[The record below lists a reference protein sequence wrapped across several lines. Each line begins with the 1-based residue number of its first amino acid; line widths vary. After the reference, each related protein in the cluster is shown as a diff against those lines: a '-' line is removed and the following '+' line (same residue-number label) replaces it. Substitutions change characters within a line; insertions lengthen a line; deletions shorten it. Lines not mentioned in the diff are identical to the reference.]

1 MADTVKELFNKKFTN
16 SEITSGTTY
25 NFTSDANT
33 AYVIKD
39 IQSNQNDS
47 ATTKI
52 NATASVGL
60 TSDFSATPSKYTD
73 LGTIASSTVT
83 GATGSEIMDASS
95 TFSIRVPAQ
104 TINFKDI
111 IHSSLAYVSNGAITE
126 VEGGTQTVDGQADG
140 NITPTVLTATNIGS
154 NFALT
159 SNAANLPG
167 IFRQFVTNPITNV
180 NLAISHSSDGNS
192 QHYLNVAEF
201 NGSTNY
207 FSYNLGYQP
216 PEFDGRFVYSAS
228 TNSKIRFYDTK
239 GAASRSPSTV
249 AHGSIDLKNAAGS
262 TLMLGTAGSTYPKIS
277 GSYFSD
283 IGKRYLLI
291 NPAYTTGIMLYEL
304 PDYDDSGTALAQ
316 VSSGVNVA
324 TTQAYQVQNSSWSAS
339 TGTGPNANRINPASI
354 KNSYSNSHER
364 EAWFIGTSAASTT
377 KRILMFQDGNSNDLN
392 VNLFFF
398 IADTDYMSQT
408 SNNNGTYT
416 AYSVSTSELM
426 TDFGWSGSN
435 FNDISGK
442 CAYISCNSMRGATG
456 SSAKWG
462 TESWFWLDQDVLYFT
477 NIDTGGT
484 GPIQAWNLK
493 TNEMTAPITWAQ
505 YVDSSGTSLP
515 MPATAVSNNTI
526 GHRSFAQIPTSS
538 QIASRTYTKSPGLQ
552 VRATAIKED
561 RS

>member
-1 MADTVKELFNKKFTN
+1 MADTVKELFNKKFTS
-16 SEITSGTTY
+16 SEISSGTTY
-25 NFTSDANT
+25 SFTTDANT

-39 IQSNQNDS
+39 IQSQQNDV

-52 NATASVGL
+52 NATASIGL

-111 IHSSLAYVSNGAITE
+111 VHSSLAYVSNSAITE
-126 VEGGTQTVDGQADG
+126 VEGSTTTVDGQVEA
-140 NITPTVLTATNIGS
+140 NLTPTVFTATSIGS
-154 NFALT
+154 NFAIT
-159 SNAANLPG
+159 NNGANFPG
-167 IFRQFVTNPITNV
+167 CWRQFVTNPITNV
-180 NLAISHSSDGNS
+180 NLALSHTHDGNS
-192 QHYLNVAEF
+192 VHYFNVAGF
-201 NGSTNY
+201 NNSTNY
-207 FSYNLGYQP
+207 LNYNLTYQP
-216 PEFDGRFVYSAS
+216 TEFDGRFVYSVSA
-228 TNSKIRFYDTK
+228 NNRLRFYDTK

-262 TLMLGTAGSTYPKIS
+262 TIAMGSSGSTYPKLS

-291 NPAYTTGIMLYEL
+291 NPSYTGGLMLYEM
-304 PDYDDSGTALAQ
+304 PDYDDSGTALAA
-316 VSSGVNVA
+316 VSGVNA
-324 TTQAYQVQNSSWSAS
+324 STTQAYQVQDSSWSSS
-339 TGTGPNANRINPASI
+339 TGTGPNNNRINPASI
-354 KNSYSNSHER
+354 RQSYSNGGETES
-364 EAWFIGTSAASTT
+364 WFIGTSAASTT
-377 KRILMFQDGNSNDLN
+377 KRILIFQDGNTNDLN

-398 IADTDYMSQT
+398 IADTAYMSQT
-408 SNNNGTYT
+408 TSNNSQFT
-416 AYSVSTSELM
+416 AYSVNTSELM
-426 TDFGWSGSN
+426 SDFGWSGSN

-442 CAYISCNSMRGATG
+442 CAYISCNSMRSATN
-456 SSAKWG
+456 STAKWG

-505 YVDSSGTSLP
+505 YVDSGGTSLP
-515 MPATAVSNNTI
+515 MPATAVGNNLI
-526 GHRSFAQIPTSS
+526 GHRSFAQIPTST
-538 QIASRTYTKSPGLQ
+538 QIAARTYTKAPSLQ